1 MCPILHLKGFFL
13 SDQFRE
19 IRYLIKIK
27 KVLILQCKPDY
38 LSRKYVYVTMYLELD
53 YELGTVV
60 ECLNQRR
67 SYELVLNQ
75 APNYHMNMQER
86 IKQLKKELSN
96 EQTNSGPKL
105 PNGLGREQI
114 QVHLV
119 CVSEF
124 SSYQLVP
131 CCIYASMVVRSF

>member
-1 MCPILHLKGFFL
+1 
-13 SDQFRE
+13 
-19 IRYLIKIK
+19 
-27 KVLILQCKPDY
+27 
-38 LSRKYVYVTMYLELD
+38 MYLELD

-105 PNGLGREQI
+105 PNGLGRE
-114 QVHLV
+114 
-119 CVSEF
+119 
-124 SSYQLVP
+124 
-131 CCIYASMVVRSF
+131 